1 MPVNKQWPSGAV
13 NATPTTYEIPLNN
26 ELNWTQLSAFIQSI
40 ADSAQSTTFQKMRV
54 RVVTASPDTINAAQD
69 CIIGV
74 NVAGAAVVNLPA
86 GAEKQ
91 VFFIFD
97 SSGAAGTNNITI
109 NPNGVETIRGAAS
122 FVLNKNYQ
130 GIAVAFTGTNWQVFG
145 PFITP
150 GNVTDADFSGVLT
163 TAKGGTGVNS
173 TATFPSSGIV
183 GTVPAAGVVKS
194 NGTVLSSGNVNLT
207 SEVTGTLPV
216 ANGGTGVTSSTGT
229 GSVVLSNSP
238 ALATPDL
245 GTPSSATL
253 TNATG
258 LPIDGGTTGTLPASR
273 GGTGITSL
281 GAGIPA
287 FLGTPSS
294 ANLAAA
300 VTDETGTG
308 ALVFANSPSLT
319 TPALGTPSAA
329 VLTNA
334 TGLPLTTGVTG
345 TLPIANGGTGQTTAN
360 DALNALLPSQASNAN
375 KYLRTDGTNTAWF
388 SASGGN
394 GELNAV
400 LNPNGADGTTGWTNV
415 SVVSGASS
423 PLNPVV
429 TTAFSISNAATAET
443 ATSGGYNTFT
453 MPVGMYNRLLKVQFN
468 YSTPATD
475 QYRVSV
481 YKGGVRVPLSTDSG
495 GFTNLAQNVS
505 GLTFTAYFATDTTGS
520 WTVNVTRVSGA
531 TGACVITNVIVG
543 PGIQPQGAVVG
554 EWASLPVT
562 LTNMG
567 TGASAALQYRRVG
580 SAMEIQGR
588 FTTGGSVP
596 ASIGKINITGFT
608 IIPSTVR
615 TVGMSGISK
624 STTNNVLNMAAVL
637 VDPVSDPSALY
648 FSQMADGTSV
658 NNLTA
663 QLATTLFSGGTTHSL
678 NATVPIA
685 EWAGSGTVQ
694 LAQNDVEY
702 AFNTSGITAA
712 NASDTTSFGYGPQ
725 GVAIGSI
732 NSNTLNATTNF
743 RVQFQTPNQVGDRF
757 DIEFNNGVDST
768 WILAQEVAPYITLN
782 AAYYGVYISG
792 TGSNFVTV
800 SFGNNGYRPNGAAT
814 YGANGQAWSALSGY
828 RWRVRKSSAGAAVGF
843 GLADTQG
850 NAGLVNPYSSSG
862 AGVVYSGTY
871 TPTITAVTNAGGT
884 KTAFQTHYIRVGQRV
899 MVNGYMEVTGTASA
913 VNEVSLTLPIAS
925 TLGTSDLYGVGTIQN
940 KEKVAGIQRS
950 GNLAL
955 VGWTAADATA
965 HGIYFQ
971 FMYEIN

>member
-74 NVAGAAVVNLPA
+74 NVAGAAVINLPA

-194 NGTVLSSGNVNLT
+194 NGTVLSSGNVSLT

-345 TLPIANGGTGQTTAN
+345 TLQIGNGGTGQTTAN
-360 DALNALLPSQASNAN
+360 DALNALLPSQAGNSGRG
-375 KYLRTDGTNTAWF
+375 LVTDGTNVSWVATPSNTLNQYNTDIGNSSNARTATNTNLLGDVRASTA
-388 SASGGN
+388 SATVTITIASPAVVTHNSHGLVT
-394 GELNAV
+394 GEKIYLT
-400 LNPNGADGTTGWTNV
+400 TTGALPTGLTAN
-415 SVVSGASS
+415 
-423 PLNPVV
+423 
-429 TTAFSISNAATAET
+429 TTYF
-443 ATSGGYNTFT
+443 
-453 MPVGMYNRLLKVQFN
+453 
-468 YSTPATD
+468 
-475 QYRVSV
+475 
-481 YKGGVRVPLSTDSG
+481 VRVVDANS
-495 GFTNLAQNVS
+495 
-505 GLTFTAYFATDTTGS
+505 
-520 WTVNVTRVSGA
+520 
-531 TGACVITNVIVG
+531 
-543 PGIQPQGAVVG
+543 
-554 EWASLPVT
+554 
-562 LTNMG
+562 
-567 TGASAALQYRRVG
+567 YR
-580 SAMEIQGR
+580 
-588 FTTGGSVP
+588 
-596 ASIGKINITGFT
+596 
-608 IIPSTVR
+608 
-615 TVGMSGISK
+615 
-624 STTNNVLNMAAVL
+624 
-637 VDPVSDPSALY
+637 
-648 FSQMADGTSV
+648 
-658 NNLTA
+658 
-663 QLATTLFSGGTTHSL
+663 LATTLNNAANGTVINTSGTQSGTHTAFSGGLTLTNPNLFVRQQTEPGNIS
-678 NATVPIA
+678 T
-685 EWAGSGTVQ
+685 
-694 LAQNDVEY
+694 
-702 AFNTSGITAA
+702 
-712 NASDTTSFGYGPQ
+712 
-725 GVAIGSI
+725 VAI
-732 NSNTLNATTNF
+732 TT
-743 RVQFQTPNQVGDRF
+743 P
-757 DIEFNNGVDST
+757 
-768 WILAQEVAPYITLN
+768 
-782 AAYYGVYISG
+782 
-792 TGSNFVTV
+792 
-800 SFGNNGYRPNGAAT
+800 
-814 YGANGQAWSALSGY
+814 
-828 RWRVRKSSAGAAVGF
+828 
-843 GLADTQG
+843 
-850 NAGLVNPYSSSG
+850 
-862 AGVVYSGTY
+862 
-871 TPTITAVTNAGGT
+871 TNAGGNIAGIVVPFAGRYRVRIQA
-884 KTAFQTHYIRVGQRV
+884 TA
-899 MVNGYMEVTGTASA
+899 TGTTTVGNDIRLEIQIRRNTNNGNFAGSSNVGVRASA
-913 VNEVSLTLPIAS
+913 TSPVAAAGARCYVTVSNEWVGEAAANDVFYFAINQYDNQVSSGSLGGGSLESGIFVVEQLPVSA
-925 TLGTSDLYGVGTIQN
+925 V
-940 KEKVAGIQRS
+940 
-950 GNLAL
+950 
-955 VGWTAADATA
+955 
-965 HGIYFQ
+965 F
-971 FMYEIN
+971 

>member
-194 NGTVLSSGNVNLT
+194 NGTVLSSGNVSLT

-360 DALNALLPSQASNAN
+360 DALNALLPSQAGNSGRG
-375 KYLRTDGTNTAWF
+375 LVTDGTNVSWVATPSNTLNQFNTDIGNSSNARTATNTNLLGDVRASTA
-388 SASGGN
+388 SATVTITIASPAVVTHNSHGLVT
-394 GELNAV
+394 GEKIYLT
-400 LNPNGADGTTGWTNV
+400 TTGALPTGLTAN
-415 SVVSGASS
+415 
-423 PLNPVV
+423 
-429 TTAFSISNAATAET
+429 TTYF
-443 ATSGGYNTFT
+443 
-453 MPVGMYNRLLKVQFN
+453 
-468 YSTPATD
+468 
-475 QYRVSV
+475 
-481 YKGGVRVPLSTDSG
+481 VRVVDANS
-495 GFTNLAQNVS
+495 
-505 GLTFTAYFATDTTGS
+505 
-520 WTVNVTRVSGA
+520 
-531 TGACVITNVIVG
+531 
-543 PGIQPQGAVVG
+543 
-554 EWASLPVT
+554 
-562 LTNMG
+562 
-567 TGASAALQYRRVG
+567 YR
-580 SAMEIQGR
+580 
-588 FTTGGSVP
+588 
-596 ASIGKINITGFT
+596 
-608 IIPSTVR
+608 
-615 TVGMSGISK
+615 
-624 STTNNVLNMAAVL
+624 
-637 VDPVSDPSALY
+637 
-648 FSQMADGTSV
+648 
-658 NNLTA
+658 
-663 QLATTLFSGGTTHSL
+663 LATTLNNAANGTVINTSGTQSGTHTAFSGGLTLTNPNLFVRQQTEPGNIS
-678 NATVPIA
+678 T
-685 EWAGSGTVQ
+685 
-694 LAQNDVEY
+694 
-702 AFNTSGITAA
+702 
-712 NASDTTSFGYGPQ
+712 
-725 GVAIGSI
+725 VAI
-732 NSNTLNATTNF
+732 TT
-743 RVQFQTPNQVGDRF
+743 P
-757 DIEFNNGVDST
+757 
-768 WILAQEVAPYITLN
+768 
-782 AAYYGVYISG
+782 
-792 TGSNFVTV
+792 
-800 SFGNNGYRPNGAAT
+800 
-814 YGANGQAWSALSGY
+814 
-828 RWRVRKSSAGAAVGF
+828 
-843 GLADTQG
+843 
-850 NAGLVNPYSSSG
+850 
-862 AGVVYSGTY
+862 
-871 TPTITAVTNAGGT
+871 TNAGGNVAGIVVPFAGRYRVRIQA
-884 KTAFQTHYIRVGQRV
+884 TA
-899 MVNGYMEVTGTASA
+899 TGTTTAGNDIRLDIQIRRNTNNGNFAGSSNVGVRASGSSAVAASGARCYVTVSNEWVGEAAANDVFYFAVNFYDNQVSSGTLGGGSLESGIFVVEQLPASA
-913 VNEVSLTLPIAS
+913 V
-925 TLGTSDLYGVGTIQN
+925 
-940 KEKVAGIQRS
+940 
-950 GNLAL
+950 
-955 VGWTAADATA
+955 
-965 HGIYFQ
+965 F
-971 FMYEIN
+971 